1 MGFIILLAWCL
12 MSKRNKAMT
21 AENQTCVS
29 DNLEVHISTKNVVRF
44 KAGAELSGK
53 VNKVAV
59 DVSEA
64 VDETSETFGIKIT
77 ISRSACTY
85 NPCEA

>member
-12 MSKRNKAMT
+12 INKLKAMN
-21 AENQTCVS
+21 ADKQTCIS
-29 DNLEVHISTKNVVRF
+29 EDLEVHISTKNVVRF

-59 DVSEA
+59 DVSEEI
-64 VDETSETFGIKIT
+64 DETSETFGIKIA

>member
-12 MSKRNKAMT
+12 INKLKAMS

-29 DNLEVHISTKNVVRF
+29 DNLEVQISTKNVVRF

-59 DVSEA
+59 DVSEEA
-64 VDETSETFGIKIT
+64 DETSETFGIKIT

>member
-12 MSKRNKAMT
+12 INKRNKAMT

-29 DNLEVHISTKNVVRF
+29 DNLEVQISTKNVVRF

-53 VNKVAV
+53 VNKVDVA
-59 DVSEA
+59 VSEE
-64 VDETSETFGIKIT
+64 VDETSETFGLKIV
-77 ISRSACTY
+77 ISRTACTY
-85 NPCEA
+85 NDREI

>member
-12 MSKRNKAMT
+12 INKLKAMN
-21 AENQTCVS
+21 AYKQTCIS
-29 DNLEVHISTKNVVRF
+29 DDLEVHISTKNVVRF

-59 DVSEA
+59 DVSEE

>member
-12 MSKRNKAMT
+12 INKLKAMN
-21 AENQTCVS
+21 ADKQTCIS
-29 DNLEVHISTKNVVRF
+29 DDLEVRISTKDVVRF

-59 DVSEA
+59 DVSEEI
-64 VDETSETFGIKIT
+64 DETSESFGIKIT

-85 NPCEA
+85 NDREI

>member
-1 MGFIILLAWCL
+1 MGFLILLAWCL
-12 MSKRNKAMT
+12 INKLKAMS

-29 DNLEVHISTKNVVRF
+29 DNLEVQISTKNVVRF

-59 DVSEA
+59 DVSEE

-85 NPCEA
+85 NPCKA

>member
-12 MSKRNKAMT
+12 INKLKAMS

-29 DNLEVHISTKNVVRF
+29 DNLEVQISTKNVVRF

-59 DVSEA
+59 DVSEE

-77 ISRSACTY
+77 ISRSTCTY

>member
-12 MSKRNKAMT
+12 INKLKAMS

-29 DNLEVHISTKNVVRF
+29 DNLEVQISTKNVVRF

-59 DVSEA
+59 DVSEE
-64 VDETSETFGIKIT
+64 VDETSETFGIKIM

-85 NPCEA
+85 NPCGA

>member
-12 MSKRNKAMT
+12 ISKRNKAMT

-53 VNKVAV
+53 VNKVGV
-59 DVSEA
+59 EVSEEA
-64 VDETSETFGIKIT
+64 DETSETFGIKIT

-85 NPCEA
+85 NDREI

>member
-12 MSKRNKAMT
+12 INKLKAMN
-21 AENQTCVS
+21 ADKQTCIS
-29 DNLEVHISTKNVVRF
+29 DDLEVRISTKNVVRF

-59 DVSEA
+59 DLSEE
-64 VDETSETFGIKIT
+64 VDETSETFGIKFT
-77 ISRSACTY
+77 ISRNSCTF
-85 NPCEA
+85 NEGEN

>member
-12 MSKRNKAMT
+12 TNKLKAMN
-21 AENQTCVS
+21 ADKQTCISEDLV
-29 DNLEVHISTKNVVRF
+29 VQISTKNVVRF

-59 DVSEA
+59 DVSEEI
-64 VDETSETFGIKIT
+64 DESSETFGIKIT
-77 ISRSACTY
+77 ISRNACTY
-85 NPCEA
+85 NDREI